1 MSDLVG
7 ASQAGRTAERI
18 LQALD
23 TPLRLGKYTVVTATS
38 IGIIGTAPRPRAVV
52 PTRSSMRP

>member
-1 MSDLVG
+1 
-7 ASQAGRTAERI
+7 
-18 LQALD
+18 
-23 TPLRLGKYTVVTATS
+23 LRLGKYTVVTATS